1 MSWSGTSAGGWSRH
15 GYAAGRGS
23 RRIGGDWEDDEIG
36 SVYDHSVVRRLIPYL
51 RPYWKRVLVALVG
64 VTAFAAVSYTQPFLI
79 GLAIDRFITTGDLGG
94 VGIIGGALVGMALVG
109 WVAQFIQQSATA
121 FVGHNVLYT
130 LRTQMFDHIQGLSLG
145 FLDRNEVGRVM
156 SRIQNDVTVVQ
167 ELLTSGFLTIL
178 SDFVGLGLVV
188 FYLLYL
194 DVPLALVTFS
204 VVPLLV
210 IALARWQVLARRAF
224 VRVRQAIA
232 TVNASLQENVSGV
245 RVVQSLCREEEN
257 IRRFD
262 KLNADN
268 WGANVKA
275 GRLTASVMP
284 LIELL
289 VATAIALVI
298 VFGGMRVLDGAL
310 GVGAVVAFALYVYR
324 FFDPVR
330 DLVLQYT
337 MLQRAMAGGQRI
349 FQVLDTKPEIVD
361 APDALRPADIRGE
374 VEFQDVTFS
383 YSPGVTVLHGFNLR
397 VQPGETVALV
407 GPTGAGKST
416 ITSLVARFY
425 DVTSGCVKID
435 GVDIR
440 SIDRR
445 WLARQLGLVL
455 QDPFLFSGSVRENIR
470 YGRLDAS
477 DKDVEEA
484 ARTVGANEFIKQL
497 PQGYDTLLQE
507 QGSNLSVGQRQ
518 LISFARAVLANP
530 KVLILDEATASVDT
544 RTEAA
549 IQSGLSRLLTDRT
562 SLVIAHRLSTVQRAD
577 RIIVV
582 DGGRL
587 IEEGRHQELIAGNGL
602 YARLHRIA
610 CESVPPTRRPLRDGH
625 RMPGRS
631 GRLAAGEGGIP

>member
-1 MSWSGTSAGGWSRH
+1 M
-15 GYAAGRGS
+15 
-23 RRIGGDWEDDEIG
+23 
-36 SVYDHSVVRRLIPYL
+36 
-51 RPYWKRVLVALVG
+51 
-64 VTAFAAVSYTQPFLI
+64 
-79 GLAIDRFITTGDLGG
+79 
-94 VGIIGGALVGMALVG
+94 
-109 WVAQFIQQSATA
+109 
-121 FVGHNVLYT
+121 
-130 LRTQMFDHIQGLSLG
+130 
-145 FLDRNEVGRVM
+145 
-156 SRIQNDVTVVQ
+156 
-167 ELLTSGFLTIL
+167 
-178 SDFVGLGLVV
+178 
-188 FYLLYL
+188 
-194 DVPLALVTFS
+194 
-204 VVPLLV
+204 
-210 IALARWQVLARRAF
+210 
-224 VRVRQAIA
+224 
-232 TVNASLQENVSGV
+232 
-245 RVVQSLCREEEN
+245 VQSLCREEEN

-268 WGANVKA
+268 WGANVQA

-289 VATAIALVI
+289 VAIAIALVI

-310 GVGAVVAFALYVYR
+310 GVGAVVAFALYVHR

-349 FQVLDTKPEIVD
+349 FQVLDTKPEIFDV
-361 APDALRPADIRGE
+361 PDALRPADIRGE

-397 VQPGETVALV
+397 IQPGETVALV

-416 ITSLVARFY
+416 ITSLAARFY

-497 PQGYDTLLQE
+497 PRGYDTLLQE

-544 RTEAA
+544 RTEAVV
-549 IQSGLSRLLTDRT
+549 QSGLSRLLADRT
-562 SLVIAHRLSTVQRAD
+562 SLVIAHRLSTVRRAD

-587 IEEGRHQELIAGNGL
+587 IEEGRHQELIARNGL

-610 CESVPPTRRPLRDGH
+610 CESVAPTRRSFRDGH
-625 RMPGRS
+625 RMPGRP

>member
-1 MSWSGTSAGGWSRH
+1 M
-15 GYAAGRGS
+15 
-23 RRIGGDWEDDEIG
+23 GGDWEDDEIG
-36 SVYDHSVVRRLIPYL
+36 NVYDHSVVRRLIPYL
-51 RPYWKRVLVALVG
+51 RPYWKRVLVALLG
-64 VTAFAAVSYTQPFLI
+64 VAAFAAVSYTQPFLI

-94 VGIIGGALVGMALVG
+94 VGIIGGVLVGMALIG
-109 WVAQFIQQSATA
+109 WLAQFIQQSVTA
-121 FVGHNVLYT
+121 FIGHSVLYT

-210 IALARWQVLARRAF
+210 IALSRWQVLARRAF

-298 VFGGMRVLDGAL
+298 VFGGMRVLDGAI
-310 GVGAVVAFALYVYR
+310 GVGAVVAFALYVHR

-361 APDALRPADIRGE
+361 APNALRPADIRGE

-477 DKDVEEA
+477 DKDMEEA
-484 ARTVGANEFIKQL
+484 ATIVGADEFIKQL
-497 PQGYDTLLQE
+497 PRGYNTLLQE

-549 IQSGLSRLLTDRT
+549 IQSGLSRLLADRT
-562 SLVIAHRLSTVQRAD
+562 SLVIAHRLSTVRRAD

-587 IEEGRHQELIAGNGL
+587 IEEGSHQELIARNGL
-602 YARLHRIA
+602 YARLHRIT
-610 CESVPPTRRPLRDGH
+610 CESVPPTRSPLRDGH